1 MLGCAEGSTMHSI
14 IYNEFR
20 EIIRALE
27 VKGRVLEVG
36 AVPSEI
42 SLLAMDI
49 LQAEDRVGLNI
60 QGNVEF
66 GGFTIVE
73 ANGNDMSM
81 FPTGHFDCV
90 LSNATLEHDPFFW
103 KTCAEMRRV
112 LRVGGAAVI
121 GAPAFTVESGV
132 ADMGLQP
139 VLAEDDWNSW
149 RNCSLTFR
157 YHGAPMDYYRFS
169 PSAFS
174 DVIFEGYRD
183 VTIKSVMMPPRIIA
197 YGFKI

>member
-1 MLGCAEGSTMHSI
+1 MQPT

-20 EIIRALE
+20 EIVTAIKA
-27 VKGRVLEVG
+27 KGRVLEVG
-36 AVPSEI
+36 AMPSAN

-49 LQAEDRVGLNI
+49 LQGEERIGLNI
-60 QGNVEF
+60 KGNVKF
-66 GGFTIVE
+66 GGFNIVE

-103 KTCAEMRRV
+103 KTCAEIRRV

-121 GAPAFTVESGV
+121 GAPGFTIESGV
-132 ADMGLQP
+132 TQLGLQAL
-139 VLAEDDWNSW
+139 LAEDHWSSW
-149 RNCSLTFR
+149 AACALTFR

-169 PSAFS
+169 PTAFRE
-174 DVIFEGYRD
+174 VLFEGYRD
-183 VTIKSVMMPPRIIA
+183 ITIKSVMIPPRIIG
-197 YGFKI
+197 YGFKV